1 MRARSFEALKANVT
15 FFISFGFVIFVAV
28 GEVIEASEDDRTD
41 GSADEIVA
49 FFAAVGMPIRR
60 HLGEGVSLIMQRDLD
75 H

>member
-1 MRARSFEALKANVT
+1 
-15 FFISFGFVIFVAV
+15 
-28 GEVIEASEDDRTD
+28 
-41 GSADEIVA
+41 VA